1 MCAQKLGEI
10 EAKKNMLFCGAWERE
25 EQSST
30 NIATENTNIIGGVM
44 PRSTR
49 LFFIRDFHW

>member
-10 EAKKNMLFCGAWERE
+10 EEKNMFFCGAWKRE
-25 EQSST
+25 EQNST

-49 LFFIRDFHW
+49 LFFIRDFH